1 MAGSIIHP
9 IYRFSNEVKMIE
21 AQRYMKWKDALD
33 YNNKMLDDVVKQSK
47 VTNTAYQNY
56 LKKNPHKNL
65 NTELKQRKEKLIKR
79 IIELTRQGYER
90 YDGKT

>member
-1 MAGSIIHP
+1 
-9 IYRFSNEVKMIE
+9 MIE